1 MFLGRVDEHDRIGQ
15 AEAPF
20 LISWQYAPHGI
31 LSLSCDDSNNKDIR
45 RDRGD
50 HNGEGET
57 ILILAGKLPTFLP
70 VCLHIKAGD
79 AAPADHTFR
88 VQFRN
93 TAFMGALSGVAAP
106 DNGSTLA
113 QQNAEGGALLTP
125 KHDAP

>member
-15 AEAPF
+15 AEALF

-50 HNGEGET
+50 HDGEGET
-57 ILILAGKLPTFLP
+57 ILILASKLPTFLP